1 MCHFYANPL
10 SILLSD
16 QDHLQQEHLDAIR
29 NTPSFR
35 AHVEA
40 SIDNGSLDS
49 LRHAKSMIEDDTYLR
64 EQVQASSKR
73 RQEWIN
79 ERLRSLLILETI
91 GLKLG
96 SFSRAY
102 VDAMRQGVLMG
113 ETSAFVEGVR
123 RLSMDKLQ
131 DMLRRII
138 DLVANGDSSLN
149 LKGLDTEPG
158 KALQAGLE
166 EQLEQLIGLRARAE
180 EAGLTVRSKYMG
192 HGKVMRTTVIAQKV
206 QLSQDSAAL
215 GDEDRQLTSI
225 IDSVTGLLGEHRH
238 DETVPGRDVPFS
250 EGWVYDSR
258 NPSRDV
264 FVPRPRLI
272 FERSLLRPH
281 DYLVSGDEPAAG
293 APALQ
298 PATAILYQMYQEAG
312 SLINVAD
319 LWSAFYAMT
328 SGRRNKEGN
337 DGQEGLSADAT
348 EAEEEEEDQEGE
360 RRALV
365 IFYRAL
371 AELRNLGYVKASK
384 KKADHIAKVKWL

>member
-16 QDHLQQEHLDAIR
+16 QDNLQQEHLDAIR

-40 SIDNGSLDS
+40 SVADGSMDS
-49 LRHAKSMIEDDTYLR
+49 LNHAKSMIEDDSYLK
-64 EQVQASSKR
+64 QQIQASAKS
-73 RQEWIN
+73 RQAWIN
-79 ERLRSLLILETI
+79 ERLRSLLILETA

-102 VDAMRQGVLMG
+102 VDAMRQGILLG

-149 LKGLDTEPG
+149 LTGLDTAQG

-166 EQLEQLIGLRARAE
+166 EQLEQLIGLRTRAE

-215 GDEDRQLTSI
+215 GDEDRQLTAI
-225 IDSVTGLLGEHRH
+225 IDSVTSLLAEHRH
-238 DETVPGRDVPFS
+238 DETVAGQDIPFS

-281 DYLVSGDEPAAG
+281 DYLVSGDEPAAIG
-293 APALQ
+293 AQAPQ

-319 LWSAFYAMT
+319 LWSAFYTMT
-328 SGRRNKEGN
+328 SGRGKKETGE
-337 DGQEGLSADAT
+337 DQEGSV
-348 EAEEEEEDQEGE
+348 AEDEEEDEEGE

-371 AELRNLGYVKASK
+371 AELRNLGYIKASK
-384 KKADHIAKVKWL
+384 KKTDHIAKVKWL